1 MDMAE
6 HYSTK
11 GVVTIPLSLKP
22 QIKKIADAY
31 HKATSKDIVI
41 TSAKRTAASQA
52 SALYTRFS
60 KGGNVNDYVRQT
72 EAKAVKKAYDDA
84 VKVKKGKAAI
94 ISAMEQELNSQIKK
108 GKFLSSHLSS
118 KALDVRSKNMS
129 ASEKKAFLKSCKA
142 VASKCL
148 IEGTPQ
154 HFHLQFK

>member
-11 GVVTIPLSLKP
+11 GIVTIPPSLKP
-22 QIKKIADAY
+22 QLKKIADAY
-31 HKATSKDIVI
+31 HKATSKDIVV
-41 TSAKRTAASQA
+41 TSAKRTAVSQA

-60 KGGNVNDYVRQT
+60 KGGNVNDYVRQK
-72 EAKAVKKAYDDA
+72 EAKAVKKAYDDT
-84 VKVKKGKAAI
+84 VKAKKNKAAI
-94 ISAMEQELNSQIKK
+94 IKAMEQELASQIKQ
-108 GKFLSSHLSS
+108 GKYLSSHLSS

-129 ASEKKAFLKSCKA
+129 SVEKKAFLKACKV

-148 IEGTPQ
+148 VEGTPQ

>member
-1 MDMAE
+1 MAE

-11 GVVTIPLSLKP
+11 GVITIPLPLKP
-22 QIKKIADAY
+22 QLKKIADAY
-31 HKATSKDIVI
+31 HKATNKDIVV

-52 SALYTRFS
+52 SALYIRFS

-84 VKVKKGKAAI
+84 IKANKNKAAI
-94 ISAMEQELNSQIKK
+94 IKAMEQELANQIKQ
-108 GKFLSSHLSS
+108 GKYLSSHLSS
-118 KALDVRSKNMS
+118 TALDVRSKDMS
-129 ASEKKAFLKSCKA
+129 TTEKREFLKACKI

-148 IEGTPQ
+148 VEGSPQ